1 MVGGLIE
8 KFIVF
13 GPLGVL
19 VGVAAAALSLTSWAI
34 MLPIMLQFNVSV
46 QGALFTCFIID
57 FVNGS
62 FLVYRYR
69 KFVDTKGGA
78 VLGLL
83 AGAVAIGVALG
94 FGKKFITS
102 HDKLLKGGVA
112 FSDFLGGIVFA
123 MRAWKTREQNGN
135 IDEEE
140 EEDAAKQALMATESG
155 EEYDLPK
162 NRRVSTRVGS
172 RLSNRPPS
180 SFVVSAAAL
189 VIQYLSFLFL
199 PITHHPALQNNR
211 KRLRADSLQ

>member
-1 MVGGLIE
+1 M
-8 KFIVF
+8 KQFIAKLLVF

-34 MLPIMLQFNVSV
+34 MLPIMLQFNVNV
-46 QGALFTCFIID
+46 QGGLFTCFIID

-69 KFVDTKGGA
+69 KFVDLKGGLI
-78 VLGLL
+78 LGLL

-94 FGKKFITS
+94 FGKKFITT

-123 MRAWKTREQNGN
+123 MRSWKTREVVADA
-135 IDEEE
+135 DEEE
-140 EEDAAKQALMATESG
+140 EENLAKQALMATEDG
-155 EEYDLPK
+155 EQYDVPS
-162 NRRVSTRVGS
+162 NREVSS
-172 RLSNRPPS
+172 RLSSRLNNRPPS

-189 VIQYLSFLFL
+189 VRPSRFPFY
-199 PITHHPALQNNR
+199 TC
-211 KRLRADSLQ
+211 